1 MTQRRTGLTTRAL
14 TGASVAVLTAGA
26 ALLPGAGSAAAAPVG
41 AQATPAAARAA
52 SAAVLVARL
61 GDRAAGSYYDAA
73 AHRFVVNITDP
84 SAAGSVR
91 ATGAVPRTVRYST
104 PQLRGAIGTLTQ
116 RARIAGTAWSI
127 DPRQDKVVVTVDPT
141 VTGAER
147 ARLNTV
153 VGSLGDKV
161 VVRRAASAFKPFL
174 AGGDAIWGSGV
185 RCSLGFNVTVNGAPY
200 FLTAGHCGNASSTWS
215 DSHGGGEV
223 GQTVDSQFPGTD
235 YALVQYDDAGS
246 DHPSAVDL
254 YDGSSQQ
261 ITHAADAYVGESVT
275 RSGSTSGVHSGT
287 VNGLDATVN
296 YQEGSVSG
304 LIDTDVCAEPG
315 DSGGAL
321 FDSDAAIGLTSGGSG
336 DCTSG
341 GETFFQPVPAALSA
355 EGATLP

>member
-1 MTQRRTGLTTRAL
+1 MAQRRTTLITRAL
-14 TGASVAVLTAGA
+14 TGASVVVLTAGA
-26 ALLPGAGSAAAAPVG
+26 ALLPGAGAATAAPTG
-41 AQATPAAARAA
+41 TPATSAAARAA
-52 SAAVLVARL
+52 SAAALVARL
-61 GDRAAGSYYDAA
+61 GDLAAGSYYDAA
-73 AHRFVVNITDP
+73 AHRFIVNITDR
-84 SAAGSVR
+84 SAADRVR
-91 ATGAVPRTVRYST
+91 ATGAVPRTVHYST
-104 PQLRGAIGTLTQ
+104 TQLRAALRTLAQ
-116 RARIAGTAWSI
+116 RASIAGTAWSI
-127 DPRQDKVVVTVDPT
+127 DPREDKVVVTVDPT
-141 VTGAER
+141 VTRARR

-153 VGSLGDKV
+153 VDSLGDKV
-161 VVRRAASAFKPFL
+161 VVRRSASAFKPFI
-174 AGGDAIWGSGV
+174 AGGDAIWGSSV

-215 DSHGGGEV
+215 DSQGGGEV

-235 YALVQYDDAGS
+235 YALVQYDDASG

-275 RSGSTSGVHSGT
+275 RSGSTSGVYSGT
-287 VNGLDATVN
+287 VTGLDATVN
-296 YQEGSVSG
+296 YEEGSVSG

-355 EGATLP
+355 EGASLP

>member
-1 MTQRRTGLTTRAL
+1 MPQHRTALTTRAL
-14 TGASVAVLTAGA
+14 TGASAVVLTAGA
-26 ALLPGAGSAAAAPVG
+26 ALLPGSATAATPPSAV
-41 AQATPAAARAA
+41 TPAAARAA
-52 SAAVLVARL
+52 SAANLVARL

-73 AHRFVVNITDP
+73 AHRFVVDITDP
-84 SAAGSVR
+84 AVAGQVR
-91 ATGAVPRTVRYST
+91 DAGAVPRTVRYST
-104 PQLRGAIGTLTQ
+104 AQLRDVLGTLNR
-116 RARIAGTAWSI
+116 RARIAGTAWAI

-141 VTGAER
+141 VTGAKR
-147 ARLNTV
+147 NRLITV
-153 VGSLGDKV
+153 VDSLGDKV
-161 VVRRAASAFKPFL
+161 VVRRAASAFKPFV

-215 DSHGGGEV
+215 DSQGGEEV

-235 YALVQYDDAGS
+235 YALVQYDDANS
-246 DHPSAVDL
+246 DHSSAVDL
-254 YDGSSQQ
+254 YDGGSQQ
-261 ITHAADAYVGESVT
+261 ITHAADAYVGESVQ
-275 RSGSTSGVHSGT
+275 RSGSTSGLHGGT

-296 YQEGSVSG
+296 YEEGTVSG

-321 FDSDAAIGLTSGGSG
+321 FDGDAAIGLTSGGSG

>member
-1 MTQRRTGLTTRAL
+1 MTQRRTTPTTRAL
-14 TGASVAVLTAGA
+14 TAASVVVLTAGA
-26 ALLPGAGSAAAAPVG
+26 ALLPGAGSAAAAPAS
-41 AQATPAAARAA
+41 AQAIPSAARAA
-52 SAAVLVARL
+52 SAAALAARL
-61 GDRAAGSYYDAA
+61 GDRAAGSYYDAV
-73 AHRFVVNITDP
+73 AHQLVVNITDP
-84 SAAGSVR
+84 SAASQVR
-91 ATGAVPRTVRYST
+91 STGAVPRTVRYST
-104 PQLRGAIGTLTQ
+104 GQLHGVLAALTQ

-141 VTGAER
+141 VTGAKR
-147 ARLNTV
+147 TRLNTV
-153 VGSLGDKV
+153 INSLGDRV
-161 VVRRAASAFKPFL
+161 VVRRAASEFKPFI
-174 AGGDAIWGSGV
+174 AGGDAIWGSTV

-215 DSHGGGEV
+215 DSQGGGEV

-235 YALVQYDDAGS
+235 YALVQYDDSSS
-246 DHPSAVDL
+246 DHASVVDL
-254 YDGSSQQ
+254 YDGGSQQ
-261 ITHAADAYVGESVT
+261 ITHAADAYVGESVQ
-275 RSGSTSGVHSGT
+275 RSGSTSGVHGGT

-296 YQEGSVSG
+296 YEEGTVSG

-321 FDSDAAIGLTSGGSG
+321 FDADAAIGLTSGGSG

>member
-1 MTQRRTGLTTRAL
+1 MAQRRTALTTRAL

-26 ALLPGAGSAAAAPVG
+26 ALLPGAGSATAAP
-41 AQATPAAARAA
+41 ASAATPAATRAA
-52 SAAVLVARL
+52 SAAALVARL

-84 SAAGSVR
+84 SAAGQVR
-91 ATGAVPRTVRYST
+91 GTGAVPRTVSYST
-104 PQLRGAIGTLTQ
+104 TQLRAALGTLTQ

-127 DPRQDKVVVTVDPT
+127 DPRRDKVVVTVDPT
-141 VTGAER
+141 VTGAKR
-147 ARLNTV
+147 TRLNTV
-153 VGSLGDKV
+153 VDALGDKV
-161 VVRRAASAFKPFL
+161 VVRRAASAFKPL
-174 AGGDAIWGSGV
+174 IADGDAIWGSGV
-185 RCSLGFNVTVNGAPY
+185 RCSLGFNVSVNGAPY

-215 DSHGGGEV
+215 DSQGGGEV

-235 YALVQYDDAGS
+235 YALVQYDDSSS
-246 DHPSAVDL
+246 DHASVVDL

-261 ITHAADAYVGESVT
+261 ITHAADAYVGESVQ
-275 RSGSTSGVHSGT
+275 RSGSTSGLHGGSVT
-287 VNGLDATVN
+287 GLDATVN
-296 YQEGSVSG
+296 YEEGSVSG

-321 FDSDAAIGLTSGGSG
+321 FDGDAAIGLTSGGSG

>member
-14 TGASVAVLTAGA
+14 TGASVAVLIAGA
-26 ALLPGAGSAAAAPVG
+26 ALLPGAGPVAAAPSG
-41 AQATPAAARAA
+41 MQASPAAARAA
-52 SAAVLVARL
+52 SAAALVARL
-61 GDRAAGSYYDAA
+61 GGRAAGSYYDAA

-91 ATGAVPRTVRYST
+91 AAGAVPRTVRYSA
-104 PQLRGAIGTLTQ
+104 PQLRGAIGTLTR

-141 VTGAER
+141 VTRAER
-147 ARLNTV
+147 ARLNSV

-161 VVRRAASAFKPFL
+161 AVRRAASAFKPFL
-174 AGGDAIWGSGV
+174 AGGDAIWGSSV

-215 DSHGGGEV
+215 DSQGGGEV

-254 YDGSSQQ
+254 YDGSSQE
-261 ITHAADAYVGESVT
+261 ITHAADAYVGETVT
-275 RSGSTSGVHSGT
+275 RSGSTSGLHSGT